1 MFCFLKFLY
10 YQTKRISP
18 VILVFASLFLP
29 LPANS
34 SGYGAYRLRT
44 VVIDPGHGGR
54 DPGAL
59 GRRSMEKDI
68 VLAISLKLGEYIN
81 QYLPDV
87 NVIYTRNTDEFVELH
102 RRAEIANRNNADL
115 FISIHANANP
125 NRSAKGT
132 DTFVLGRSKTKEN
145 LELAMKENAA
155 ILLED
160 DYDEQYEGFEPNST
174 ESYIIFSM
182 MQNTFL
188 SQSLDFASHVQSQFR
203 ERVGRVDRGVKQAEF
218 VVLWQT
224 TMPSV
229 LVEVGF
235 ISNEDEERFLM
246 SQQGQ
251 AYIASAIF
259 RAFRDYKVS
268 IERKSDAL
276 YASSGD
282 NVYGNNRIRRED
294 STGVSEK
301 AAIGAEMN
309 NNHATAASADEASQ
323 PSAGREESS
332 EEDRTGKTIF
342 KVQVGSSRNKIPI
355 DSDFFGG
362 IKDIEVFESDGLYR
376 YVVGAAATLE
386 DIVAFR
392 MKMQQIFPDAFIVA
406 VRRGRLISLQEA
418 LDDN

>member
-301 AAIGAEMN
+301 AAIEAEMN

>member
-1 MFCFLKFLY
+1 MFGFLKFLY

-18 VILVFASLFLP
+18 VILVLAALFLP
-29 LPANS
+29 VPANS
-34 SGYGAYRLRT
+34 SGNGAYRLRT

-54 DPGAL
+54 DSGAV

-81 QYLPDV
+81 KYLPDV
-87 NVIYTRNTDEFVELH
+87 NVIYTRDTDEFVELH
-102 RRAEIANRNNADL
+102 RRAEIANRNNADM

-125 NRSAKGT
+125 NRNAKGT

-155 ILLED
+155 ILLEE
-160 DYDEQYEGFEPNST
+160 DYDEQYEGFDPNST

-188 SQSLDFASHVQSQFR
+188 SQSLEFAAHVQSQFR

-246 SQQGQ
+246 SEQGQ

-276 YASSGD
+276 FASSGR
-282 NVYGNNRIRRED
+282 NLNGNNSDEGKITPELTEGSAED
-294 STGVSEK
+294 
-301 AAIGAEMN
+301 
-309 NNHATAASADEASQ
+309 
-323 PSAGREESS
+323 AGY
-332 EEDRTGKTIF
+332 KTVF
-342 KVQVGSSRNKIPI
+342 KVQVGSSRNRIPL

-362 IKDIEVFESDGLYR
+362 VEGVEVFESDGLYR
-376 YVVGAAATLE
+376 YVVGSATTLE
-386 DIVAFR
+386 DIVDFR
-392 MKMQQIFPDAFIVA
+392 KKMQQIFPDAFIVA
-406 VRRGRLISLQEA
+406 VRRGSLISLQEA
-418 LDDN
+418 LNGN

>member
-10 YQTKRISP
+10 YQSKRISP
-18 VILVFASLFLP
+18 VILVLASLFLP
-29 LPANS
+29 LPANGS
-34 SGYGAYRLRT
+34 DDGAYRVRT
-44 VVIDPGHGGR
+44 MVIDPGHGGR

-59 GRRSMEKDI
+59 GRRSREKDI

-87 NVIYTRNTDEFVELH
+87 NVIYTRSTDEFVELH

-115 FISIHANANP
+115 FISIHANANT
-125 NRSAKGT
+125 NRNVRGT
-132 DTFVLGRSKTKEN
+132 DTFVMGHHTSKEN
-145 LELAMKENAA
+145 LEVAMKENAA
-155 ILLED
+155 ILLEE
-160 DYDEQYEGFEPNST
+160 DYDEQYEGFDPNSS
-174 ESYIIFSM
+174 ESYIIFSL

-188 SQSLDFASHVQSQFR
+188 SQSLDFASYVQSQFR
-203 ERVGRVDRGVKQAEF
+203 ERVGRVDRGVRQAGF
-218 VVLWQT
+218 LVLWQT

-246 SQQGQ
+246 SEQGQ

-276 YASSGD
+276 YASSGG
-282 NVYGNNRIRRED
+282 NIYRNNRRVRGD
-294 STGVSEK
+294 SAIASETP
-301 AAIGAEMN
+301 AVVAEVDN
-309 NNHATAASADEASQ
+309 NPVPDVTADDADKISAGRDEAS
-323 PSAGREESS
+323 
-332 EEDRTGKTIF
+332 EDDTVGKTIF
-342 KVQVGSSRNKIPI
+342 KVQVGSSRNKVPL

-362 IKDIEVFESDGLYR
+362 IEDIEVFESDGLYR
-376 YVVGAAATLE
+376 YVVGAEVTLE

-392 MKMQQIFPDAFIVA
+392 TKMQQIFPDAFIVA
-406 VRRGRLISLQEA
+406 VRRGQLISLQEA
-418 LDDN
+418 LNNN

>member
-1 MFCFLKFLY
+1 M
-10 YQTKRISP
+10 
-18 VILVFASLFLP
+18 
-29 LPANS
+29 
-34 SGYGAYRLRT
+34 
-44 VVIDPGHGGR
+44 
-54 DPGAL
+54 
-59 GRRSMEKDI
+59 
-68 VLAISLKLGEYIN
+68 
-81 QYLPDV
+81 
-87 NVIYTRNTDEFVELH
+87 
-102 RRAEIANRNNADL
+102 
-115 FISIHANANP
+115 
-125 NRSAKGT
+125 
-132 DTFVLGRSKTKEN
+132 LGRSKTKEN